1 MGLDNQMNNY
11 ILLGIDYGTKKIG
24 LAIGQSITRNS
35 RPLKVLYNNYIK
47 EIKNVINEW
56 DINKIVIG
64 YPEYKKEGS
73 IHKEI
78 KSFAKNIQIA
88 INFDIEIIFY
98 DELLTSELA
107 KNSFANMRNDGVTR
121 KKSSDYDDISA
132 SIILQSWINENI
144 ID

>member
-1 MGLDNQMNNY
+1 MNNY
-11 ILLGIDYGTKKIG
+11 FLLGIDYGTKKTG
-24 LAIGQSITRNS
+24 LAIGQSVTRNA

-47 EIKNVINEW
+47 EIKNIIDEW
-56 DINKIVIG
+56 DINKIIIG
-64 YPEYKKEGS
+64 YPKYKKESS

-78 KSFAKNIQIA
+78 KYFAKNIQTSL
-88 INFDIEIIFY
+88 NFDIEIIFY

-107 KNSFANMRNDGVTR
+107 KNSFADMRNDGVTR
-121 KKSSDYDDISA
+121 KKSSNYDDISA

>member
-1 MGLDNQMNNY
+1 MNNY
-11 ILLGIDYGTKKIG
+11 FLLGIDYGTKKIG
-24 LAIGQSITRNS
+24 LAIGQSVTRNS
-35 RPLKVLYNNYIK
+35 RPLKILYNNYIK
-47 EIKNVINEW
+47 EIKNVVDEW
-56 DINKIVIG
+56 GINKIVIG
-64 YPEYKKEGS
+64 YPEYKKKSS

-78 KSFAKNIQIA
+78 KSFAKNIQMSLD
-88 INFDIEIIFY
+88 FDIGIIFY

-107 KNSFANMRNDGVTR
+107 KNTFADMRNDGVTR

>member
-1 MGLDNQMNNY
+1 MNNY
-11 ILLGIDYGTKKIG
+11 FLLGVDYGTKKTG
-24 LAIGQSITRNS
+24 LAIGQSVTRNS

-47 EIKNVINEW
+47 EIKNVIDEW

-64 YPEYKKEGS
+64 YPKYKKESS
-73 IHKEI
+73 IHEEI
-78 KSFAKNIQIA
+78 KSFAKNIQTSLD
-88 INFDIEIIFY
+88 FDIEIIFY

-107 KNSFANMRNDGVTR
+107 KNSFADMRNDGVTR
-121 KKSSDYDDISA
+121 RKSSDYDDISA

>member
-1 MGLDNQMNNY
+1 MNNY
-11 ILLGIDYGTKKIG
+11 FLLGIDYGTKKTG
-24 LAIGQSITRNS
+24 LAIGQSVTRNS

-47 EIKNVINEW
+47 EIKNVIDEW

-64 YPEYKKEGS
+64 YPEYKEEGS

-78 KSFAKNIQIA
+78 KSFAKNIQISL
-88 INFDIEIIFY
+88 NFDIEIIFY
-98 DELLTSELA
+98 DEFLTSELA
-107 KNSFANMRNDGVTR
+107 KNSFADMRNDGVTR

>member
-1 MGLDNQMNNY
+1 MNNCF
-11 ILLGIDYGTKKIG
+11 LLGIDYGSKKTG
-24 LAIGQSITRNS
+24 LAIGQSVTRNS

-47 EIKNVINEW
+47 EIKNVIDEW

-78 KSFAKNIQIA
+78 KSFAKNIQTSLD
-88 INFDIEIIFY
+88 FDIEIIFY

-107 KNSFANMRNDGVTR
+107 KNSFANMRSDGVTR

>member
-1 MGLDNQMNNY
+1 MNNY
-11 ILLGIDYGTKKIG
+11 FLLGVDYGTKKTG
-24 LAIGQSITRNS
+24 LAIGQSVTRNS

-47 EIKNVINEW
+47 EIKNVIDEW

-78 KSFAKNIQIA
+78 KSFAKNIQISL
-88 INFDIEIIFY
+88 NFDIEIIFY

-107 KNSFANMRNDGVTR
+107 KSSFADMRNDGVTR

>member
-1 MGLDNQMNNY
+1 M
-11 ILLGIDYGTKKIG
+11 T
-24 LAIGQSITRNS
+24 S
-35 RPLKVLYNNYIK
+35 IK
-47 EIKNVINEW
+47 EIKNVIDEW

-64 YPEYKKEGS
+64 YPKYKKEGN

-78 KSFAKNIQIA
+78 KSFAKDIQISLD
-88 INFDIEIIFY
+88 FHIEIVFY
-98 DELLTSELA
+98 DELLSSELA
-107 KNSFANMRNDGVTR
+107 KNSFADMRSDGVAR